1 MSGKHDNRDI
11 EREHFDALARA
22 EGEIWWG
29 STTVAGIKRL
39 ERRAQIVKAAL
50 DGLHEPKVLEVGC
63 GTGAFSKYILSEL
76 PELDLTACDIS
87 PECVKLACERYH
99 EYRNAKFVVG
109 DATTGMSTPMAFD
122 LVLGNSVLHHLPL
135 GSSLGVCLK
144 ALKPGGSIL
153 FFEPN
158 MMNPQIF
165 LEKNVR
171 FIGKA
176 LQNTENETAF
186 FRWGLAVA
194 LRASGFERIAVTPF
208 DFLHPL
214 VPSGAVR
221 FFDGLGRMLEN
232 TPLLKEISGSLLI
245 KAFKPR

>member
-1 MSGKHDNRDI
+1 
-11 EREHFDALARA
+11 
-22 EGEIWWG
+22 
-29 STTVAGIKRL
+29 
-39 ERRAQIVKAAL
+39 
-50 DGLHEPKVLEVGC
+50 
-63 GTGAFSKYILSEL
+63 
-76 PELDLTACDIS
+76 
-87 PECVKLACERYH
+87 
-99 EYRNAKFVVG
+99 
-109 DATTGMSTPMAFD
+109 
-122 LVLGNSVLHHLPL
+122 
-135 GSSLGVCLK
+135 
-144 ALKPGGSIL
+144 
-153 FFEPN
+153 